1 MCNEQYI
8 VRFPNPLAW
17 HGWGTW
23 LHSIQPAGLAFL
35 FQKELSRSTSPASSS
50 ETGPLSRD
58 PPPRCQRY
66 SGAAPPSVSK
76 AAEKKRRWLG
86 STWKHREPTTV
97 HGMMIQMQRIQN
109 NRVIQRSTW
118 NVLSVNVY
126 FLLAFLTLHSSV
138 AARRRHVVFL
148 WRKRH
153 DWQTS
158 WTLCVAFTTFL
169 EVDSTSFST
178 SSSATKFKI
187 CPFSK
192 KYGFLFSGLV
202 FKVF

>member
-1 MCNEQYI
+1 MVGEPDYTAYNQ
-8 VRFPNPLAW
+8 P
-17 HGWGTW
+17 G
-23 LHSIQPAGLAFL
+23 LHFCFKKNYHDQHR
-35 FQKELSRSTSPASSS
+35 QHHQVK
-50 ETGPLSRD
+50 RD
-58 PPPRCQRY
+58 PCPGILRPGVKGIVEQHHHRCQRQ
-66 SGAAPPSVSK
+66 PR
-76 AAEKKRRWLG
+76 KKEM
-86 STWKHREPTTV
+86 TWKHREPTTV